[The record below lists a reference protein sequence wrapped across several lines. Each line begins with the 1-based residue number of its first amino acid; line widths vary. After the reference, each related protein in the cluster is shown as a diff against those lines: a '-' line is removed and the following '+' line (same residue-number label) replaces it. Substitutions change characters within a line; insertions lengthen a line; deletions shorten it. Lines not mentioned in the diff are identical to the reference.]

1 MTTSLLMA
9 KITRFIGIRKSLL
22 QTAPPSSAQRRETR
36 QPNLE
41 KLFVQITACPDPDM
55 TGITLSCNTR
65 ETSAGGLRIV
75 AGTCVPIGSR
85 LDLWVN
91 IRSRPTKYFVTGE
104 VRWVSPAD
112 GDDYDMGIEL
122 DASAATDID
131 AWREFHT

>member
-9 KITRFIGIRKSLL
+9 RITRFIGIRKSQL
-22 QTAPPSSAQRRETR
+22 QTAAPSQRRETR
-36 QPNLE
+36 QPNLK
-41 KLFVQITACPDPDM
+41 KLFVQVTDCPDPDM

-75 AGTCVPIGSR
+75 AGTCIPIGSR

-91 IRSRPTKYFVTGE
+91 ISSRPSKYFVTGE
-104 VRWVSPAD
+104 VRWVSPAA

-122 DASAATDID
+122 DASAATDIE
-131 AWREFHT
+131 AWRALHA